1 MAQLNGFL
9 PPPPSLDFMDLKS
22 FLSLF
27 FLLPGFLLFSLIDG

>member
-9 PPPPSLDFMDLKS
+9 PPPSLDFMDLKS